1 MRSIN
6 VQTTLDVVGHA
17 FLAVLAG
24 REDPTR
30 GAFNTPLMRLLREEA
45 EEMAPGAWD
54 AAIEQAEDS
63 DATDPKKLSETL
75 QGAFRE
81 ALREAR
87 R

>member
-17 FLAVLAG
+17 LLTVLAG

-30 GAFNTPLMRLLREEA
+30 GAFNTPLLRLVREEA
-45 EEMAPGAWD
+45 EEIAPGAWD
-54 AAIEQAEDS
+54 AAIEQAESS
-63 DATDPKKLSETL
+63 DTADPKKLSEAL
-75 QGAFRE
+75 QCGFRE